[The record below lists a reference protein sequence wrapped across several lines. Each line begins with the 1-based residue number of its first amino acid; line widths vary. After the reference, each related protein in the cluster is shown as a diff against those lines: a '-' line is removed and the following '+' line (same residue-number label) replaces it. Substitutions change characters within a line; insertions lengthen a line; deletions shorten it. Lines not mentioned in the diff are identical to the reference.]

1 MKFSLAIVALLG
13 ATSAIKIRADPA
25 PAPSADA
32 VAEKAAGAPAANVV
46 DPANPGKAVVA
57 EALKTEE
64 AKSDEAAA
72 AAGKAIDVSNA
83 PVAVEAPAKKIDC
96 SEASKDK
103 TGCPPPL
110 SDAEK
115 MRNHILR
122 IAATGQEA
130 VKVSDV
136 GVEKVAEKYAVKP
149 VEAPAAPGTEAAA
162 AKTPAEREADGKA
175 LGDAAKAVQKQ

>member
-1 MKFSLAIVALLG
+1 MKFSLAIIALIG
-13 ATSAIKIRADPA
+13 ATSAIKIRADPVA
-25 PAPSADA
+25 APSADA
-32 VAEKAAGAPAANVV
+32 VAAAAAGAPPANVV

-72 AAGKAIDVSNA
+72 AAGKAIDTTNA
-83 PVAVEAPAKKIDC
+83 PVAIEAPAKKADC
-96 SEASKDK
+96 SEGSKDK

-130 VKVSDV
+130 VAVANV

-162 AKTPAEREADGKA
+162 AKSPAEREADGKA

>member
-1 MKFSLAIVALLG
+1 
-13 ATSAIKIRADPA
+13 
-25 PAPSADA
+25 
-32 VAEKAAGAPAANVV
+32 
-46 DPANPGKAVVA
+46 
-57 EALKTEE
+57 
-64 AKSDEAAA
+64 
-72 AAGKAIDVSNA
+72 
-83 PVAVEAPAKKIDC
+83 
-96 SEASKDK
+96 
-103 TGCPPPL
+103 
-110 SDAEK
+110 